1 MDLKALKK
9 PLLLELAKN
18 LGLDVLDQ
26 TRKPAIIAAIEALQ
40 ADDDELSECLEL
52 IAEREKSE
60 REAEQR
66 NDKRLEKTLEL
77 KRLELEMLKARN
89 ESGESIA
96 PSVGEP
102 KSVRMK
108 DLMQPYRKGEDIG
121 LFFVNFERTREKA
134 GFIRATWPQ
143 CLLTLLSGEAAN
155 VIARLCKEDSDNYD
169 KVKSSLLKK
178 YRMSAE
184 AFRQKF
190 RNAEKQR
197 DESYPDFAYKLM
209 ANLGEW
215 LKEAK
220 AYDGSEKMMQ
230 CFGLEQFYRR
240 LPEDIRHWVQD
251 RQDVTTVSKAADLAE
266 EFVSR
271 RALDRKESPKKEYQN
286 RKASGERGQLFKVKE
301 QARSVESSERGAGI
315 KEKAPE
321 AEERQKKAF
330 EKRRAPVC
338 YNCQKPGHI
347 AAVCKNPKVVCLSVD
362 SNEEN
367 LKLLEPYIRDLV
379 VNGKPCRV
387 LRDSAATMDVVHPS
401 YVEPGQFTGECAWI
415 KQAVEAN
422 SVCLPIANI
431 SIEGPFGVLHTEAA
445 VSASL
450 PMQYPYLFSN
460 RSDQLLRQKDLV
472 FGEGTV
478 YALTRSK
485 ARKIAAKAMPLEASS
500 SIGTVEIEP
509 PDASGEVLATA
520 TEEVNILGRPESSKN
535 CMELKEAYGELLI
548 TPASDS
554 LQRLL
559 GVDRSSLIAEQRADS
574 TLQNLRCREEEGV
587 AKKNVLFQER
597 SGVLYRRYHDRRG
610 VQFDQLV
617 VPKRYRRDLLHLVH
631 GSSWSGHLGLRK
643 TKDRLLQEFYWPGCF
658 REVEN
663 FVKTCDT
670 CQRVGKPGDKVKAP
684 MKLVPVITEP
694 FRRLV
699 IDTVGPLPKQGLV
712 TVTY

>member
-1 MDLKALKK
+1 
-9 PLLLELAKN
+9 
-18 LGLDVLDQ
+18 
-26 TRKPAIIAAIEALQ
+26 
-40 ADDDELSECLEL
+40 
-52 IAEREKSE
+52 
-60 REAEQR
+60 
-66 NDKRLEKTLEL
+66 
-77 KRLELEMLKARN
+77 
-89 ESGESIA
+89 
-96 PSVGEP
+96 
-102 KSVRMK
+102 
-108 DLMQPYRKGEDIG
+108 
-121 LFFVNFERTREKA
+121 
-134 GFIRATWPQ
+134 
-143 CLLTLLSGEAAN
+143 
-155 VIARLCKEDSDNYD
+155 
-169 KVKSSLLKK
+169 
-178 YRMSAE
+178 
-184 AFRQKF
+184 
-190 RNAEKQR
+190 
-197 DESYPDFAYKLM
+197 M

-215 LKEAK
+215 LKEGK
-220 AYDGSEKMMQ
+220 AYDESEKMMQ

-240 LPEDIRHWVQD
+240 LPEDIRRWLQD

-271 RALDRKESPKKEYQN
+271 RALDRKESSKK
-286 RKASGERGQLFKVKE
+286 VPE
-301 QARSVESSERGAGI
+301 QESIWREGATFQRI
-315 KEKAPE
+315 KEEAPE

-338 YNCQKPGHI
+338 YNCQKPGHM

-387 LRDSAATMDVVHPS
+387 LPDSAATMDVVHPS

-415 KQAVEAN
+415 KLAVEAN

-450 PMQYPYLFSN
+450 PMQYSYLFSN

-472 FGEGTV
+472 FRDGTV

-500 SIGTVEIEP
+500 SVGTVESEP
-509 PDASGEVLATA
+509 PDASGEVPATA
-520 TEEVNILGRPESSKN
+520 TEEVNILGWPESSKN
-535 CMELKEAYGELLI
+535 CMELKEAFGELLI

-663 FVKTCDT
+663 LVMTCDT
-670 CQRVGKPGDKVKAP
+670 CQRVGKPGDKAKAP

-699 IDTVGPLPKQGLV
+699 IDTEVNWPAENKKPSF
-712 TVTY
+712 

>member
-1 MDLKALKK
+1 
-9 PLLLELAKN
+9 
-18 LGLDVLDQ
+18 
-26 TRKPAIIAAIEALQ
+26 
-40 ADDDELSECLEL
+40 
-52 IAEREKSE
+52 
-60 REAEQR
+60 
-66 NDKRLEKTLEL
+66 
-77 KRLELEMLKARN
+77 
-89 ESGESIA
+89 
-96 PSVGEP
+96 
-102 KSVRMK
+102 
-108 DLMQPYRKGEDIG
+108 
-121 LFFVNFERTREKA
+121 
-134 GFIRATWPQ
+134 
-143 CLLTLLSGEAAN
+143 
-155 VIARLCKEDSDNYD
+155 
-169 KVKSSLLKK
+169 
-178 YRMSAE
+178 
-184 AFRQKF
+184 
-190 RNAEKQR
+190 
-197 DESYPDFAYKLM
+197 M

-220 AYDGSEKMMQ
+220 AYDESEKMMQ
-230 CFGLEQFYRR
+230 CFGLEQFYRQ

-251 RQDVTTVSKAADLAE
+251 RQDVTTVSKAADLEE

-286 RKASGERGQLFKVKE
+286 RKTSGERGQLFKVKE
-301 QARSVESSERGAGI
+301 HARS
-315 KEKAPE
+315 
-321 AEERQKKAF
+321 EERQKKAF

-338 YNCQKPGHI
+338 YNCQKPGHM

-415 KQAVEAN
+415 KKAVEAN
-422 SVCLPIANI
+422 SMCLPIANI

-500 SIGTVEIEP
+500 SVGTVESEP
-509 PDASGEVLATA
+509 PDASGEVPATA

-559 GVDRSSLIAEQRADS
+559 GVDRSSLISEQRADS
-574 TLQNLRCREEEGV
+574 PLQNLRCREEEGV
-587 AKKNVLFQER
+587 AKKIVLFQER
-597 SGVLYRRYHDRRG
+597 KTEPQILRWDEKKEKAFLALKSALLGQPVLQAPDYSRPFVVQYDASDRGMGVVLCQRAEEEEEHPVLYASRHKTRPMRGPLGFREGAACEFMAFHGGPRDGPDAAGRCRCTSAEQQHPSEKLLLQRSSRRRVRLRGDNTPSVQACETARDASIRTLPGDNARRLLSPFVPAPCAVKAG
-610 VQFDQLV
+610 HHPSGSTLDVSDGGIQQAKMRHIFV
-617 VPKRYRRDLLHLVH
+617 VPARPQQREHRRAIGSSSLNEFLLIGSEKRISYSLEKGSPVCWAKGLEDDFWRQQGRSEVKSPCAQDGALVCPMDGMQCLEEDVEWKEWSADDLLKRQTT
-631 GSSWSGHLGLRK
+631 SEEP
-643 TKDRLLQEFYWPGCF
+643 TRLAPPYCF
-658 REVEN
+658 
-663 FVKTCDT
+663 
-670 CQRVGKPGDKVKAP
+670 
-684 MKLVPVITEP
+684 
-694 FRRLV
+694 
-699 IDTVGPLPKQGLV
+699 
-712 TVTY
+712 